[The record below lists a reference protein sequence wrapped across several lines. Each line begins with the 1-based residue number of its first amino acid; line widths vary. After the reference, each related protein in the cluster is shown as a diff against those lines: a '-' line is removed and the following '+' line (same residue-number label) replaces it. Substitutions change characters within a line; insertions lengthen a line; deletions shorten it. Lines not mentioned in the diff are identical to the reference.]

1 VGVAAMKPYVIWSP
15 DYRRVSGGIRVLY
28 LLGKLLRNRGL
39 QAEMKM
45 THGPFVDN
53 PWSVP
58 ECVEIPDDAIHI
70 YPEIVEGNPSGSDRV
85 VWWLLNHASKD
96 GLQFVWHP
104 NINQSPVLNVPYLEP
119 DLFYPGDGERS
130 GVLVWVGKGRDGYVP
145 NGARLITHS
154 WPASRKEL
162 ADVLRSSE
170 YLISFDP
177 YTAIVHEATL
187 CGCPVVLVGN
197 DRWSIDHLSS
207 GPMKIFGVVD
217 CVSKLDQARS
227 EIGASFESYVAY
239 FPTMAE
245 QLNVFIQRTQELVGR

>member
-1 VGVAAMKPYVIWSP
+1 MKPYVIWSP

-28 LLGKLLRNRGL
+28 LLGKLLRDRGF

-45 THGPFVDN
+45 THMPFVDN

-58 ECVEIPDDAIHI
+58 ECLEIPDDAIHV

-85 VWWLLNHASKD
+85 VWWLLNHAKKD

-119 DLFYPGDGERS
+119 DLFHPGDGERS
-130 GVLVWVGKGRDGYVP
+130 GVLVWVGKGREGYVP
-145 NGARLITHS
+145 DGAKLITHS
-154 WPASRKEL
+154 WPASRKDL
-162 ADVLRSSE
+162 ADEMRSAE

-187 CGCPVVLVGN
+187 CGCPVVLIQGEN
-197 DRWSIDHLSS
+197 AWDIGQLTS
-207 GPMKIFGVVD
+207 GPMKIFGAVD
-217 CVSKLDQARS
+217 CVSKLDQARA
-227 EIGASFESYVAY
+227 EVGKSFQAY
-239 FPTMAE
+239 LDYFATMAE
-245 QLNVFIQRTQELVGR
+245 QLDVFIEQTQAL